1 MRQDLAGWDGNSGG
15 NLIGGRRIMRS
26 LEELRGEHRVI
37 EMVLN
42 GLEKLASQVT
52 KGKPLDCEKAEKA
65 LEMLRNFADRC
76 HHGKEEKHLFKIMEA
91 RGVTREGGPLGVM
104 LQEHEEGRAYIRE
117 MGESARPAAKRDKG
131 TALDFAQHAKSY
143 IELLRQHILKEDE
156 ILYPMAE
163 HLLSAEDDKQLM
175 KAFEVVEKKEMG
187 AGVHEKYHKWAK
199 ELADS
204 SKK

>member
-1 MRQDLAGWDGNSGG
+1 MQ
-15 NLIGGRRIMRS
+15 S

-37 EMVLN
+37 EGVLN
-42 GLEKLASQVT
+42 GLEELAAQVK
-52 KGKPLDCEKAEKA
+52 KGKPVDREKAGKA
-65 LEMLRNFADRC
+65 LEILRNFADRC

-117 MGESARPAAKRDKG
+117 MVESARPAARGDKE

-163 HLLSAEDDKQLM
+163 HLLSAEDDKQLV
-175 KAFEVVEKKEMG
+175 KAFEGVEKKEMG
-187 AGVHEKYHKWAK
+187 AGGHEKYHKWAK
-199 ELADS
+199 ELEG
-204 SKK
+204 KGKR